1 LDYSIINSN
10 FATSYK
16 LINNDNLITN
26 ILNKE
31 KRMKKIFTLIA
42 MAMMA
47 IGVNAQDWN
56 ASNAGSLPKGTK
68 ILDNS
73 YVTIVTAVQDTEASL
88 LKDEQNN
95 NDPKAYAGY
104 TFTKYVNIR
113 VEDAPSA
120 DNNFEGTAYSG
131 ASPNGISL
139 IVTAKQNTD
148 VTLYYKH
155 GDGKAVS
162 CYDQTGKDNVAI
174 AETAVSGLSNYYT
187 GVYKFIAGH
196 TYTIYA
202 KGGTTGLNGISTAAG
217 TYVEPQNK
225 VYSYS
230 AKANLVTYGDG
241 ATMQITSNTS
251 KNYGNGAS
259 ITVNGAAYTGIK
271 NSNGAQNTFTAATGK
286 KIYRMT
292 FYAIPNNDGDA
303 PKFQEFNGATLDI
316 PVTTVKDGTQA
327 TQTIMCVNGAETV
340 TFTYGGKQVVFVVD
354 VDYSEASYDKDND
367 PTAGTDGIQ
376 AIKSAVID
384 LNGAIYNLAGQKVS
398 NDFKGLV
405 IKNGKKFVVK

>member
-1 LDYSIINSN
+1 
-10 FATSYK
+10 
-16 LINNDNLITN
+16 
-26 ILNKE
+26 
-31 KRMKKIFTLIA
+31 MKKIFTLIA
-42 MAMMA
+42 MTMMA

-56 ASNAGSLPKGTK
+56 ASNAGSLPKGTT

-95 NDPKAYAGY
+95 NDPKTFAGY

-113 VEDAPSA
+113 VDEAPSA
-120 DNNFEGTAYSG
+120 NNDFEGTPKDDV
-131 ASPNGISL
+131 SPAGISL

-162 CYDQTGKDNVAI
+162 CLDQTAKENVAI
-174 AETAVSGLSNYYT
+174 AETAVSGLSSYYT

-202 KGGTTGLNGISTAAG
+202 RGGTTGLNGISTAKG
-217 TYVEPQNK
+217 TYVESSSK
-225 VYSYS
+225 VYAYF
-230 AKANLVTYGDG
+230 ADGNLVTYNDG

-251 KNYGNGAS
+251 KNYGGGANIVVGDAS
-259 ITVNGAAYTGIK
+259 YKAIK
-271 NSNGAQNTFTAATGK
+271 NSNGAQNTFTAPEGK

-292 FYAIPNNDGDA
+292 FYAIPNKDNDA

-316 PVTTVKDGTQA
+316 PVTTKKDGTQA

-340 TFTYGGKQVVFVVD
+340 TFTYGGKQVNFVVD
-354 VDYSEASYDKDND
+354 VDYSEASYNQDND
-367 PTAGTDGIQ
+367 PTNGADGIQ

-384 LNGAIYNLAGQKVS
+384 QNGAIYNLAGQKVS